1 MKNNPTGA
9 MGVRDYLGLE
19 LEVQGRHPDREH
31 PGLPGAAGQHDR
43 DARAPRVRARR
54 AWRRCPSSTTRAG
67 RSRLFGRTAHESCNR
82 AAFYEQGD
90 FATEY
95 GADHR
100 CLVKLGCKG
109 PVVKC
114 NVPLRGW
121 QSHMGGCPNVGGIC
135 MACTMPGFPDK
146 YMPFMDEDP
155 TGERVLEPREVHL
168 RPAPALGPQA
178 VDQAQVRQGAGVAA
192 QPRRAHDRLPEA
204 LVREQTMAIAE
215 TPTDQKVIVKEM
227 SWDPVTRIVGS
238 LGIHTEIDFTNQQ
251 VLKCY
256 STSMLFRGFDIFM
269 KGIDPRDAHFITSRI
284 CGICGDNHCTCSCLN
299 QNMAYCGQ
307 AAEARRLRVQPRRVG
322 RLHVRPRDLQRL
334 HGERGLQRADGQGDQ
349 PGGAREGREARRR
362 RTPTSTATRR
372 SPTSCAR

>member
-31 PGLPGAAGQHDR
+31 PRLPGAAGQHDR
-43 DARAPRVRARR
+43 DARAPRVRAGGHG
-54 AWRRCPSSTTRAG
+54 ARCPSSTTPG
-67 RSRLFGRTAHESCNR
+67 RPVTLFGRTAHESCNR
-82 AAFYEQGD
+82 AAFYESGN

-121 QSHMGGCPNVGGIC
+121 SDDMGGCPNVGGIC

-155 TGERVLEPREVHL
+155 NGEALVERREVHL

-178 VDQAQVRQGAGVAA
+178 VDQAQVRQGARVAA
-192 QPRRAHDRLPEA
+192 QPRRAHDRLRRSAGE
-204 LVREQTMAIAE
+204 EHDMATAE
-215 TPTDQKVIVKEM
+215 TPQEQKVTVKEM

-238 LGIHTEIDFTNQQ
+238 LGHPHRDRLHQPAGPQ
-251 VLKCY
+251 VL
-256 STSMLFRGFDIFM
+256 LDV
-269 KGIDPRDAHFITSRI
+269 DALPRLRHLHE
-284 CGICGDNHCTCSCLN
+284 GDRP
-299 QNMAYCGQ
+299 
-307 AAEARRLRVQPRRVG
+307 ARRALHHQPHLRHLR
-322 RLHVRPRDLQRL
+322 
-334 HGERGLQRADGQGDQ
+334 
-349 PGGAREGREARRR
+349 
-362 RTPTSTATRR
+362 
-372 SPTSCAR
+372 